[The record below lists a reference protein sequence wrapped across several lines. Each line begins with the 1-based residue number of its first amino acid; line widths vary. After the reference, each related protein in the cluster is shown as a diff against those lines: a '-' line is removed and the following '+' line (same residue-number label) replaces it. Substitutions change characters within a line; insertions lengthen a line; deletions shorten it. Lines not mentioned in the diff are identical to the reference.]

1 MILVIQKV
9 KGAEVKDLETGAT
22 HRIGPGLLVLM
33 GFEKGDDAS
42 IFGKVIDKIF
52 HLRVFE
58 DEQGKL
64 NLSVLDLGYE
74 VMAIPNFTL
83 AGNIQKGRRPSFD
96 KALDWETSGQ
106 LYEEFLKTARN
117 MGYQIVPGFFRK
129 HMHITLVNDGP
140 VTLIGRFSPT

>member
-9 KGAEVKDLETGAT
+9 KEAEVRDVDTGES

-33 GFEKGDDAS
+33 GFEKGDDPS
-42 IFGKVIDKIF
+42 LFPKIIDKLF

-58 DEQGKL
+58 DDQGKL

-96 KALDWETSGQ
+96 KALDWETSER
-106 LYEEFLKTARN
+106 LYKNFLKTAEN
-117 MGYQIVPGFFRK
+117 LGYRIVPGFFRK
-129 HMHITLVNDGP
+129 HMQIFLVNDGP
-140 VTLIGRFSPT
+140 VTLVGRFPT